1 VSRRALAC
9 AVAAITASSL
19 LGACDGSGRQA
30 SGRRAASASTSSAPA
45 STSSSSSTTTTST
58 TLAPPPPLAWRPCGA
73 YQCATLTVPLDYSH
87 ANGPTIGVA
96 VIRRP
101 AGDPAQRIGSLVV
114 DPGGPGESGLALI
127 GRDLGLLPARVRSR
141 FDVVELDP
149 RGIGQ
154 SGAISCSG
162 GSGGGSRGGTPGP
175 DPAPSTP
182 AAIEQVVA
190 ANTGYA
196 RACAAQA
203 GPLLGHVG
211 SVDVARD
218 LDQLRR
224 ALGDAQ
230 LTYVGLSYGTL
241 LGATY
246 ADLFPTHVRA
256 LALDGAID
264 PARSMY
270 DLQVD
275 QARAFEDA
283 LAGFFRACVPG
294 CGWRPSGDPTGALL
308 ALFDRLRAHPLP
320 AGGGKQAGPDEL
332 YLAIL
337 SRLYSPSRRG
347 SLASALAA
355 AERGDGGPIRSLAD
369 AYEGRTPGAT
379 INADASNAINCLDHP
394 VPRDAGALAT
404 QAAGAAKVAPVFGP
418 ILVWGGIVC
427 AVWPALPT
435 REPHSVHAPGAPPIV
450 VVGTTR
456 DPVTPYPWAQAV
468 AGELSHGVL
477 LTREGSTH
485 VALFSSACV
494 RAALD
499 AYLVDLHPPAPGTVC
514 PS

>member
-1 VSRRALAC
+1 MSRRALAC
-9 AVAAITASSL
+9 AVAVITASSL
-19 LGACDGSGRQA
+19 LGACDGD
-30 SGRRAASASTSSAPA
+30 GRRTSARRDPASTSSAPA
-45 STSSSSSTTTTST
+45 SSSSSSTSTTST
-58 TLAPPPPLAWRPCGA
+58 TLAPPPPLAWHPCGA
-73 YQCATLTVPLDYSH
+73 YQCATLTVPLDYAH
-87 ANGPTIGVA
+87 AGGRTIGVA
-96 VIRRP
+96 VIRHP
-101 AGDPAQRIGSLVV
+101 AGDPAHRIGSLVL

-127 GRDLGLLPARVRSR
+127 GRDLGLLPPRVRSR

-149 RGIGQ
+149 RGVGQ
-154 SGAISCSG
+154 SGAIRCSG
-162 GSGGGSRGGTPGP
+162 GSGGDGGGGGAPGP

-182 AAIEQVVA
+182 PAIEQVVR
-190 ANTGYA
+190 ANAGYA
-196 RACAAQA
+196 QLCAAAA

-275 QARAFEDA
+275 EARAFEDA
-283 LAGFFRACVPG
+283 LNGFFSACVPG
-294 CGWRPSGDPTGALL
+294 CGWRPSGDPTAALL

-320 AGGGKQAGPDEL
+320 AGAGKQAGPDEL
-332 YLAIL
+332 YLAIV

-379 INADASNAINCLDHP
+379 INADASNSINCLDHP
-394 VPRDAGALAT
+394 VPRDAGALAA

-435 REPHSVHAPGAPPIV
+435 REPHPVHAPGAPPIV

-456 DPVTPYPWAQAV
+456 DPVTPYPWAQAL
-468 AGELSHGVL
+468 AGELEHGVL
-477 LTREGSTH
+477 LTRDGSTH
-485 VALFSSACV
+485 VALFSSGCV
-494 RAALD
+494 RATLD

-514 PS
+514 SS